1 MKCHHCQSTDN
12 KVIESRDVADND
24 AIRRR
29 RECLKCGYRFT
40 TYERLER
47 PSLVVVKRD
56 GTRQLFSREKLL
68 TGLRQSCE
76 KTPVTNLQLE
86 SFVAGIERELYG
98 RGEPEVS
105 STDIGELVM
114 AGLPRL
120 SEVAYV
126 RFASVYRKFRDIT
139 GFERELSRM
148 REGKSA
154 DNGRSKPLKT
164 EAKNKP
170 AGKKQ

>member
-1 MKCHHCQSTDN
+1 MKCHNCQSIDS
-12 KVIESRDVADND
+12 KVIESRDVADGE

-29 RECLKCGYRFT
+29 RECLKCGSRFT
-40 TYERLER
+40 TYERIER

-56 GTRQLFSREKLL
+56 GTRQLFSRDKLL
-68 TGLRQSCE
+68 AGLQHAAE

-105 STDIGELVM
+105 STDIGELIM
-114 AGLPRL
+114 RGLPDM

-126 RFASVYRKFRDIT
+126 RFASVYRKFRDI
-139 GFERELSRM
+139 GSFERELTKM
-148 REGKSA
+148 R
-154 DNGRSKPLKT
+154 R
-164 EAKNKP
+164 AKDLPGPK
-170 AGKKQ
+170 ATK

>member
-1 MKCHHCQSTDN
+1 VKCHHCGSTEN
-12 KVIESRDVADND
+12 KVIESRDVADGE

-29 RECLKCGYRFT
+29 RQCLKCAQRWT

-68 TGLRQSCE
+68 SGLQQACE
-76 KTPVTNLQLE
+76 KTSVTNLQLE

-98 RGEPEVS
+98 RGEPEVT
-105 STDIGELVM
+105 STDIGELIM
-114 AGLPRL
+114 AGLPKL

-126 RFASVYRKFRDIT
+126 RFASVYRKFRDISS
-139 GFERELSRM
+139 FEREVTRIRQSKGTELPAKKPT
-148 REGKSA
+148 KS
-154 DNGRSKPLKT
+154 T
-164 EAKNKP
+164 
-170 AGKKQ
+170 KKR

>member
-1 MKCHHCQSTDN
+1 MKCHHCQSLDN
-12 KVIESRDVADND
+12 KVIESRDVAGGD

-29 RECLKCGYRFT
+29 RQCLACGYRWT

-56 GTRQLFSREKLL
+56 GTRQLFSREKLVK
-68 TGLRQSCE
+68 GLQHACE
-76 KTPVTNLQLE
+76 KTSVTNMQLE
-86 SFVAGIERELYG
+86 NFVANIERELYG

-105 STDIGELVM
+105 STDIGELIM
-114 AGLPRL
+114 TGLPKL

-139 GFERELSRM
+139 SFERELSRI
-148 REGKSA
+148 RESKTKLHDAKTPKS
-154 DNGRSKPLKT
+154 KLQ
-164 EAKNKP
+164 NK
-170 AGKKQ
+170 K